1 MSSSFKI
8 FTLLLILSGSILSC
22 RSNKTASAS
31 KSTSFDSELCIEPE
45 TKYTELG
52 LIKPSLTLAT
62 RLSDSLQKPILINFF
77 AHWCVPC
84 REMEKNVISNGEI
97 QSKLNNFIYWNL
109 NGETQQGAN
118 IRALYNIVSY
128 PNYVIVN
135 SNGIEILRKEGIVSI
150 DNFAAF
156 LTEGY
161 ELFKVKNEKP

>member
-1 MSSSFKI
+1 MTSYITTCACDKNSLHEKDFTSNFTIYICEFSLIFNLIFCLLSSSFQI

-31 KSTSFDSELCIEPE
+31 KATSFDSEICIEPE

-84 REMEKNVISNGEI
+84 REMEKM
-97 QSKLNNFIYWNL
+97 
-109 NGETQQGAN
+109 
-118 IRALYNIVSY
+118 
-128 PNYVIVN
+128 
-135 SNGIEILRKEGIVSI
+135 
-150 DNFAAF
+150 
-156 LTEGY
+156 
-161 ELFKVKNEKP
+161 